1 MKRYCFGIDV
11 GGTTIKC
18 GLFQTDGKLL
28 EKWEVKTRTENSGEK
43 ILPDIA
49 DTVEKKLQE
58 KEISK
63 EEVIGIGVGVPG
75 PVNSQGDVIQ
85 AVNLFWGYKKV
96 SEELEALTGIPAM
109 AGNDANVAA
118 LGEAWKGA
126 AAGEDN
132 VVMVTLREFAAGNL
146 GIAGALMIILLA
158 SEFFIPLR
166 LLGSFFHIAMNGMA
180 ASDKIFA
187 LLDLPEPKEKT
198 GVLVGGPLSIQAREV
213 RFSYEEDRQIL
224 KGVSLEFPAGSF
236 TSLVGTSGCGKST
249 IAGILMG
256 RNQNYQG
263 SIRINGQELSE
274 ISEKSLMEK
283 ITLVSHN
290 SYLFKGTVKENL
302 KMGKPDASDGEMN
315 QVLEKVN
322 LSGFLNAQEGLDTQL
337 LEKGS
342 NFSGGQCQRL
352 ALARALLHDSP

>member
-132 VVMVTLREFAAGNL
+132 VVMVTLGTGVGGGIIVNGRILSGTHGAGGEIGHMNVNHEETESCNCGNQGCLEQMASATGIVRMAKKILCSCEDESMLRQKEITAKTVFDAYKQGDQLAQRVVEIFGEYL
-146 GIAGALMIILLA
+146 GGALA
-158 SEFFIPLR
+158 C
-166 LLGSFFHIAMNGMA
+166 IACVTDP
-180 ASDKIFA
+180 SVI
-187 LLDLPEPKEKT
+187 
-198 GVLVGGPLSIQAREV
+198 VVGG
-213 RFSYEEDRQIL
+213 
-224 KGVSLEFPAGSF
+224 GVSKAGKILTDCVEKYFKKYAFSSCKNTPIVLAKLEND
-236 TSLVGTSGCGKST
+236 
-249 IAGILMG
+249 AGIYG
-256 RNQNYQG
+256 AA
-263 SIRINGQELSE
+263 
-274 ISEKSLMEK
+274 
-283 ITLVSHN
+283 
-290 SYLFKGTVKENL
+290 
-302 KMGKPDASDGEMN
+302 KM
-315 QVLEKVN
+315 VL
-322 LSGFLNAQEGLDTQL
+322 
-337 LEKGS
+337 
-342 NFSGGQCQRL
+342 
-352 ALARALLHDSP
+352 